1 MGGCWKSAIVL
12 FKRCLDLR
20 SLLEFH
26 GNIHQADLLG
36 TTFAKSLEVFCQ
48 NVYVVSINPKQQAE
62 DPLTLVVMRLHSRH
76 LDSKDLFR
84 LGRHLLDDILLQ
96 SSQHECAEL
105 LVEVLNLG
113 FLIDIGEIKVVRQ
126 LDW

>member
-1 MGGCWKSAIVL
+1 MAIFIKLTCWVPPLLRAWKFFVKMSAASVG
-12 FKRCLDLR
+12 
-20 SLLEFH
+20 SETS
-26 GNIHQADLLG
+26 AD
-36 TTFAKSLEVFCQ
+36 
-48 NVYVVSINPKQQAE
+48 PH
-62 DPLTLVVMRLHSRH
+62 TLVVMRLHSRH

-105 LVEVLNLG
+105 LVEVLDLG